1 MSKKIEYH
9 STSPISNSM
18 SILTPLATTY
28 GARLSAYLTTYEDL
42 KKHRKRLNK
51 SLVKLRHNLDIVT
64 KDTRKYS
71 EKEKTKAITAAQY
84 DEDQANGTLLLLIA
98 ERDSLYASEIK
109 SLLEASGSRLSSYK
123 KLMVSRLKR
132 AVQTSK
138 KLLDIT
144 QNEKNVTVRTE
155 IYIYAA
161 LTQGL
166 YLVNKKRWA
175 EALQA
180 FSIARCGLELIASQ
194 NSDDNEGESF
204 SRTLLEELLDT
215 LVDPSLNLA
224 VSQNEEEES
233 SYDIITVA
241 RKHCHDDTL
250 AYLQPAVDLIA
261 SQDPQFVQEFEEEIS
276 KTVVWREHT
285 ANVYNDEVSSKV
297 GRLGRV
303 EWKNFK
309 EADDYDGLL
318 QKWTA
323 LVDLHEADLLKNKDE
338 DDLDRVQDGAIVLT
352 YLKYHMH
359 FTKVKRDL
367 LLIDQLESKQFSS
380 VAKKLQS
387 HRDVLRLYDSII
399 GTVEQL
405 KDLPGVYNDEDMY
418 STLENMERFFVTK
431 RATVVADSYALANK
445 LPEALKVYSHLSRT
459 FEVESNFYKIE
470 LFPYSVTS
478 NEEAQGLAALIQANL
493 AKTHVMTQFHIE
505 QDNSDFV
512 IDNVNKFPLSD
523 GINRITNVGQK
534 GAIKPVLSK
543 AVLFDVA
550 FNYISYSSRSEERGE
565 AEPTEDKKKS
575 GFFGIFGR

>member
-1 MSKKIEYH
+1 MSV
-9 STSPISNSM
+9 
-18 SILTPLATTY
+18 LTPLATTY

-51 SLVKLRHNLDIVT
+51 ALSKLRHDLDIVT
-64 KDTRKYS
+64 KDTKKYS
-71 EKEKTKAITAAQY
+71 EKEQTKAISSAQY
-84 DEDQANGTLLLLIA
+84 DENLLNGQLVLLLA
-98 ERDSLYASEIK
+98 ERDSLYAAEIK
-109 SLLEASGSRLSSYK
+109 SLLEISSSRLSSYK
-123 KLMVSRLKR
+123 KLMVLRLKR

-138 KLLDIT
+138 KLLEIT
-144 QNEKNVTVRTE
+144 QNEKRDSVRTE

-194 NSDDNEGESF
+194 SSEDSEGESF

-215 LVDPSLNLA
+215 LVDPSLSLA

-241 RKHCHDDTL
+241 RKHCHDKAL
-250 AYLQPAVDLIA
+250 PYLQPAVDLIA

-276 KTVVWREHT
+276 KTVHWREHT
-285 ANVYNDEVSSKV
+285 AKVYNDEVSSKV
-297 GRLGRV
+297 ARLGRV
-303 EWKNFK
+303 EWESFK
-309 EADDYDGLL
+309 EADEYDGLL

-323 LVDLHEADLLKNKDE
+323 LVDLHESDLLRNTDE
-338 DDLDRVQDGAIVLT
+338 DDIDRVQDGAIVLT

-367 LLIDQLESKQFSS
+367 LLIEQLQSKSFAS

-387 HRDVLRLYDSII
+387 HRDVLKLYSSISA
-399 GTVEQL
+399 TVEQL

-418 STLENMERFFVTK
+418 LTLENMERFFVAQ

-445 LPEALKVYSHLSRT
+445 LPEALKIYSHLSRT
-459 FEVESNFYKIE
+459 FEADAEFYKID
-470 LFPYSVTS
+470 LFPYNVTS
-478 NEEAQGLAALIQANL
+478 NEEALDLAKTIQTNL
-493 AKTHVMTQFHIE
+493 AKTHVMAQFHSE
-505 QDNSDFV
+505 QDSSDLV
-512 IDNVNKFPLSD
+512 LDNVYKFPLSD
-523 GINRITNVGQK
+523 GVSRITNAGDR
-534 GAIKPVLSK
+534 GALKPVLSK

-550 FNYISYSSRSEERGE
+550 FNYISYSSKSEGRSET
-565 AEPTEDKKKS
+565 EPLGDKKKS